1 MLATVIKKVVKKH
14 PLTADFVT
22 ENNEGKVK
30 SSVRPIRS
38 AESRIF
44 YIQAFISFHERIIK
58 REARFTH
65 VGMLPGCST
74 ECIPKWPPLIFIP
87 TQTNNLQT
95 KTKFTKM

>member
-1 MLATVIKKVVKKH
+1 MLATVKKH

-30 SSVRPIRS
+30 CSVRPIRS
-38 AESRIF
+38 AEPRIF

-74 ECIPKWPPLIFIP
+74 ECIPKWPATDFYPHTEKQFA
-87 TQTNNLQT
+87 NRN
-95 KTKFTKM
+95 